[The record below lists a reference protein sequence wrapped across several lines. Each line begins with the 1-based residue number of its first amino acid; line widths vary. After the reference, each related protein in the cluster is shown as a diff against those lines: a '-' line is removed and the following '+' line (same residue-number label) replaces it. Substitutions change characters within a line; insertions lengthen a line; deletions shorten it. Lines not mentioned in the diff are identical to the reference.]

1 MVRFARAERR
11 AHDDGSC
18 ELRWVQALS
27 VNVRSSRGV
36 RSDIDRRCRGDCFV
50 EVDWNRRPWEMGR
63 RRGRTEGGMVM
74 GMVTEAPESSPA
86 TLRAR
91 AVYHRFMRRKL
102 FAPCCSA
109 EMHDS
114 GA

>member
-27 VNVRSSRGV
+27 INVRSSRGV

-50 EVDWNRRPWEMGR
+50 EVDWNRRPMGNGPKERTDR
-63 RRGRTEGGMVM
+63 RRHGDGNGYGSTRV
-74 GMVTEAPESSPA
+74 VACDAPSS
-86 TLRAR
+86 
-91 AVYHRFMRRKL
+91 
-102 FAPCCSA
+102 CCISTG
-109 EMHDS
+109 S
-114 GA
+114 